1 MKIINNPSMPKPAG
15 HYSLCI
21 EHNGL
26 LYLSGQLPKDPKT
39 GAIPEGIRAQTRR
52 ALENVKLIVEG
63 AGSSLNWIIQVRI
76 YISDVAY
83 WDEVNEEYSQFFG
96 DHRPVRTV
104 VPSRELHFG
113 ALIEIEALAA
123 APE

>member
-1 MKIINNPSMPKPAG
+1 MPKPAG

-39 GAIPEGIRAQTRR
+39 GEIPEGIRAQTRR

-76 YISDVAY
+76 YLSDVAY
-83 WDEVNEEYSQFFG
+83 WEEVNEEYSQFFG

-104 VPSRELHFG
+104 VPSRDLHYG
-113 ALIEIEALAA
+113 ALVEIEALAA